1 MVLPQRRSSLLKH
14 IFSRLEEEEKIQMRH
29 KRTSKVLPKPNEE
42 IEKQEGRN
50 QVCEMRLR
58 S

>member
-42 IEKQEGRN
+42 IEKQEGGIKY
-50 QVCEMRLR
+50 VK
-58 S
+58 